1 MNSISIYIPRVSVDC
16 DEAFFRQFF
25 HMLCFGDVER
35 VDFVALDYEYTSMGR
50 FRKAFV
56 HFQFVYNTQ
65 IADDIVTTLS
75 RGEPYRLYPRA
86 GEHWILL
93 KNKVPVLATTMNIHQ
108 LAENHR
114 LLEEKTQLL
123 EEKMRRLEDLLEEK
137 EEKSRSLEETVAKQD
152 DMLDRSQ
159 QTIYQMIPMLNM
171 SKCDE
176 RAFTRVLFGLKEED
190 QEEQE
195 EDQEEQEDKEEDDD
209 FDFLGEDIED
219 SMMSFCMLEKKYGPL
234 TFNNKTNDFTDGDG
248 FVRYVLSKTEML
260 DEENEQEDLFGTGP
274 FLKYADFCRLRK
286 ERNEREENN
295 LKMD

>member
-1 MNSISIYIPRVSVDC
+1 
-16 DEAFFRQFF
+16 
-25 HMLCFGDVER
+25 VER

-123 EEKMRRLEDLLEEK
+123 EEKSRRLEDLLEEK

-190 QEEQE
+190 DKEQE
-195 EDQEEQEDKEEDDD
+195 DKEQEDKEEDDD

-260 DEENEQEDLFGTGP
+260 DEKNEQEDLFGTGP